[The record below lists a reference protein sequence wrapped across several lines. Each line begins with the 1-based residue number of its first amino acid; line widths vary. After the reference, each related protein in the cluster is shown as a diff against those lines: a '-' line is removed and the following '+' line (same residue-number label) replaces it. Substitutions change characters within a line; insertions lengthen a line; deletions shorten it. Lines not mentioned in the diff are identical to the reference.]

1 MEPPTLS
8 VVAPVYNEARILSEF
23 VARCTRAAEQCG
35 RPFEL
40 VLVDDASTDATPE
53 LLATLRRDERVRSLR
68 LASNAGQFRA
78 TQAGLRAARGDWVVV
93 LDADLQ
99 DPPEHIPRLVD
110 ALAAADTSVS
120 AVLAVKSHRD
130 DPLPFMVGQFLFHR
144 LQQLLSRVV
153 VPSGAG
159 TYCVMR
165 QPVARRV
172 ARAQC
177 PRANL
182 AAVVAVA
189 VRALGG
195 ELDTLAYE
203 KGARYD
209 RRGHVGWLGLIAEAL
224 DSLAVTG
231 ALPRV
236 LALLA
241 VGFAGGALL
250 FAGHSAARAVLLASG
265 SVAAVGA
272 LSVSRRARQRL
283 AAVHAPDSDAG

>member
-8 VVAPVYNEARILSEF
+8 VVAPVYNEARILPEF

-53 LLATLRRDERVRSLR
+53 LLATLRHDERVRSLR
-68 LASNAGQFRA
+68 LASNVGQFRA
-78 TQAGLRAARGDWVVV
+78 TQAGLREARGNCVVV

-110 ALAAADTSVS
+110 ALVAADASVF

-144 LQQLLSRVV
+144 LQHALSGVV

-159 TYCVMR
+159 AYCAMR
-165 QPVARRV
+165 RAIARSV

-189 VRALGG
+189 VRARGG
-195 ELDTLAYE
+195 ELSTVAYD
-203 KGARYD
+203 KAARYD
-209 RRGHVGWLGLIAEAL
+209 HRGHVGWLGLIAEAL

-231 ALPRV
+231 ALPRA
-236 LALLA
+236 LALIA
-241 VGFAGGALL
+241 AACAGAALL
-250 FAGHSAARAVLLASG
+250 CASHPVARAFVLVSAAAAS
-265 SVAAVGA
+265 VGA
-272 LSVSRRARQRL
+272 VSVSWRARQRL